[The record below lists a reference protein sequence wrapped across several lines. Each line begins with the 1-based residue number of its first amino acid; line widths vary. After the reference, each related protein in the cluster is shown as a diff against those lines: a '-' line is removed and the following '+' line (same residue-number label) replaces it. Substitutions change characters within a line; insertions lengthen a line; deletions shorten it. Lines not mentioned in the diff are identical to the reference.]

1 MRPIEIKKGNLK
13 QIVNVSDSFFELSK
27 QEQDEGIAEIAS
39 TLKWES
45 EDKESIQF
53 EKELERKKQELRDQQ
68 MPAKI
73 EQKGIK
79 KAINI
84 ASKIAPYAGIAIKQ
98 TPWGRAVGAGITGG
112 SRFIEGITQG
122 EKKLDALKGAAK
134 AAGID
139 LVTGG
144 IGTALGKGIKLAR
157 KPISKGMSQMSGAP
171 ADSLE
176 YLIENPN
183 LVKGTNLEKVVKG
196 ARESLIKQRN
206 KAIKLGDEQI
216 KIVDK
221 AQSALTTM
229 DDKFIKN
236 TVVDDTLKELNLMR
250 GNTAKYSEQTKDEIK
265 NILQLIQNDPS
276 PAGRLEVLQKIDKEL
291 RKRGVYKSKYDK
303 LKATQVN
310 DTEKLLLDV
319 SNKLR
324 GEVGAIG
331 KYRVG
336 EIRDQMSKILDASD
350 PLVGKFQVGKRA
362 EGLFRTSKEQP
373 IDLQEQLKVF
383 SGILPKSEK
392 FYKKGVALAGTDRI
406 SPKINLMDIRTVL
419 APAGYL
425 AGGIP
430 AAALIGGAQSPFLQR
445 QLITKGKYIP
455 RILGK
460 ALAQINTPIKRNPEG
475 TYTEDSQK
483 KLKQE
488 RGVQ

>member
-1 MRPIEIKKGNLK
+1 
-13 QIVNVSDSFFELSK
+13 
-27 QEQDEGIAEIAS
+27 
-39 TLKWES
+39 
-45 EDKESIQF
+45 
-53 EKELERKKQELRDQQ
+53 
-68 MPAKI
+68 
-73 EQKGIK
+73 
-79 KAINI
+79 
-84 ASKIAPYAGIAIKQ
+84 
-98 TPWGRAVGAGITGG
+98 
-112 SRFIEGITQG
+112 
-122 EKKLDALKGAAK
+122 
-134 AAGID
+134 
-139 LVTGG
+139 
-144 IGTALGKGIKLAR
+144 
-157 KPISKGMSQMSGAP
+157 
-171 ADSLE
+171 
-176 YLIENPN
+176 
-183 LVKGTNLEKVVKG
+183 
-196 ARESLIKQRN
+196 
-206 KAIKLGDEQI
+206 
-216 KIVDK
+216 
-221 AQSALTTM
+221 
-229 DDKFIKN
+229 
-236 TVVDDTLKELNLMR
+236 MR